1 MLQRGSGDRGRRWRL
16 PPRLPSAVIY
26 VYDNNSTDD
35 TRRVAASAGAI
46 VRSEHLQGKGNVV
59 RRMFADVE
67 ADAYVLVDGDGTYDA
82 ESAPQ
87 MVERL
92 LGESLDMVNGA
103 RVATTAARVPSRA
116 CASATAC

>member
-1 MLQRGSGDRGRRWRL
+1 MADFRRALPDRR
-16 PPRLPSAVIY
+16 IY

-35 TRRVAASAGAI
+35 TQRVAAAAGASSA
-46 VRSEHLQGKGNVV
+46 REPLQGKGNVV

-82 ESAPQ
+82 AAAHA

-103 RVATTAARVPSRA
+103 RVARPAALTARA
-116 CASATAC
+116 MPSATSC